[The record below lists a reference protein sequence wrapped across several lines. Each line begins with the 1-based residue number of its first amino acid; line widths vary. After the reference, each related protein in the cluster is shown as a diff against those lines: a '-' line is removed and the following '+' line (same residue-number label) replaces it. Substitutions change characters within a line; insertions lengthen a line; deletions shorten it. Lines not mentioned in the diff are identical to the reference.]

1 MRLEHLIENID
12 EKVYEKIHGEPE
24 RYPADEDDTH
34 GGDCRSG
41 GT

>member
-1 MRLEHLIENID
+1 MRLEHLIKNID
-12 EKVYEKIHGEPE
+12 EKVYEKIHGEAE
-24 RYPADEDDTH
+24 GSGGRDDTH